1 MRLRSWGSI
10 GISLNWLLLLLLSV
24 LSSVFVVDGV
34 TVLLWRRYCCRRML
48 LTHVDLIGDL
58 PHLSIAICVV
68 IRDTCPADVL
78 MEYKVVDQVAS

>member
-1 MRLRSWGSI
+1 MRSWGSI

-34 TVLLWRRYCCRRML
+34 TVLLLRRYCCRRML

>member
-10 GISLNWLLLLLLSV
+10 GISLNRLLLLLLSV

-58 PHLSIAICVV
+58 SLLSIAICVV
-68 IRDTCPADVL
+68 IPDTCPADVL